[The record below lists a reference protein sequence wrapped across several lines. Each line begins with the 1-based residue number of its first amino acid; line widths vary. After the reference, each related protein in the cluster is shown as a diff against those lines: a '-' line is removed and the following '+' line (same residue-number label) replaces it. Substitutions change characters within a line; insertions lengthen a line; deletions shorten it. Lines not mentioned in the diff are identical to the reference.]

1 MAASESK
8 KKWASKY
15 PGLGTAPVPT
25 EPDVSPDYFEKE
37 RERIFKRC
45 WLCVGRVQSVH
56 KPGDY
61 LVRDIDMLRTSI
73 IVVRGKDGKVRGFHN
88 VCKHRGNKLTRLCA
102 GKTKS
107 FVCGFHGW
115 AYDLEGDLA
124 YVPDEDQFF
133 DFDKCDYGLT
143 PVATEVWEGF
153 IFINAD
159 SEPTETLKESM
170 GELFGQY
177 GDFPFDEMA
186 VLGSYTA
193 TVGVNWK
200 VFMDITQESYHVPF
214 LHRRLVPDSNVGG
227 NNPYC
232 HFPSIR
238 IHRRHRSSSIY
249 SNPHHKLTPVEKIAF
264 GGGGT
269 VLDGTGGDERLPKG
283 VNPDKVPNWAFDSNA
298 IFPNLI
304 LHVGNGWFITHSYW
318 PIAVDRTYWENKL
331 YMNPPRNPGEK
342 IIQEFS
348 KVITRDLARGDLS
361 MLETVQAGLV
371 SGAVTHMPLSDQEIQ
386 LRHHYRIVDEFVQAY
401 ESWRT

>member
-1 MAASESK
+1 MAASESE

-15 PGLGTAPVPT
+15 PGLGTAAVPT

-45 WLCVGRVQSVH
+45 WLCVGSVQSVR

-61 LVRDIDMLRTSI
+61 LVRDIDVLRTSI
-73 IVVRGKDGKVRGFHN
+73 IVVRCKDGKVRGFHN
-88 VCKHRGNKLTRLCA
+88 VCKHRGNKLIRLCA
-102 GKTKS
+102 GKSKS

-115 AYDLEGDLA
+115 AYDLEGNLA
-124 YVPDEDQFF
+124 HVPDEDQFF
-133 DFDKCDYGLT
+133 DFAKCDYGLT
-143 PVATEVWEGF
+143 PVATDVWEGF
-153 IFINAD
+153 VFINAD
-159 SEPTETLKESM
+159 SKPTETLTESM

-177 GDFPFDEMA
+177 SDFPFDEMA
-186 VLGSYTA
+186 VLGSYSA

-361 MLETVQAGLV
+361 TLETVQAGLV
-371 SGAVTHMPLSDQEIQ
+371 SGAISHMPLSDQEIQ
-386 LRHHYRIVDEFVQAY
+386 VRHHYRIVDEFVRPQ